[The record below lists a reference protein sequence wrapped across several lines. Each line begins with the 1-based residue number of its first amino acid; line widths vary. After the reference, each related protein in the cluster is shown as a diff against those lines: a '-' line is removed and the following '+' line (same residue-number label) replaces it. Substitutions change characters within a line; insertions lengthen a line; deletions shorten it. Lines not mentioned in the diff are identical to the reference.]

1 MSILTQ
7 HSLNSN
13 KMDTPIHLLLVTYLF
28 PRGKGDNL
36 FAILKGA
43 GSEAVFFWVSLP
55 INQYGFFYKLCMM

>member
-13 KMDTPIHLLLVTYLF
+13 KMDTPIHLLLVTYLI

-36 FAILKGA
+36 FAILKGT
-43 GSEAVFFWVSLP
+43 GSEAVFFVSLP
-55 INQYGFFYKLCMM
+55 INQYGFFCKLFMM

>member
-1 MSILTQ
+1 MSILAQ

-13 KMDTPIHLLLVTYLF
+13 KMDTPIHLLLVTYLI

-43 GSEAVFFWVSLP
+43 GSDAVFFFGKFT
-55 INQYGFFYKLCMM
+55 N